1 MRKTIAIAIGFLS
14 FGSVAAVAH
23 TIDRVSPDVTWNLTV
38 YGDEAKLAYGQPN
51 SDLVGVMMTCQR
63 GDGAVVV
70 SGDVPAEKPTMIL
83 ASGDRRLSLSGP
95 AEADPYTGGHY
106 MEARAPLH
114 NAALDRFARTGDM
127 AIVNGGRLTDM
138 QASSKARGDI
148 QRFFAHCEA

>member
-1 MRKTIAIAIGFLS
+1 MRKTIAIAVGLLS

-63 GDGAVVV
+63 GDGAVTV
-70 SGDVPAEKPTMIL
+70 SGDVPADKPVMVL
-83 ASGDRRLSLSGP
+83 ASGERRLSLSGP
-95 AEADPYTGGHY
+95 AEADPYSGGHY
-106 MEARAPLH
+106 LEARAPLH
-114 NAALDRFARTGDM
+114 NAALDRFAETGDLAM
-127 AIVNGGRLTDM
+127 VSGGRSTDM
-138 QASSKARGDI
+138 HASAQARGDI

>member
-1 MRKTIAIAIGFLS
+1 MRKTIAIAVGLLS

-23 TIDRVSPDVTWNLTV
+23 TIDRVSPAVTWNLTV

-63 GDGAVVV
+63 GDGAVTV
-70 SGDVPAEKPTMIL
+70 SGDVPADRPVMVL
-83 ASGDRRLSLSGP
+83 ASGERRLSLSGP
-95 AEADPYTGGHY
+95 AESDPYSGGHY

-114 NAALDRFARTGDM
+114 NAALDRFAETGDLAM
-127 AIVNGGRLTDM
+127 VTGGRSTDM
-138 QASSKARGDI
+138 RASAEARGDI